1 MAESEEELRSL
12 LMRVKESEKADLK
25 LNFQKIKIT
34 VSGPNISW
42 QIEWGG
48 GGGMKAVTDFLSLGS
63 QITADD
69 NCSLEGKLCQ
79 SYTGC

>member
-42 QIEWGG
+42 QIEGG
-48 GGGMKAVTDFLSLGS
+48 EMKAVTDFLSLGS
-63 QITADD
+63 KITADD
-69 NCSLEGKLCQ
+69 NCSLEGRLCQ
-79 SYTGC
+79 TYTGC